1 MSNLEMLEIY
11 KAEAMEQL
19 ADNARYISVLHE
31 RIFALEY
38 SLGRC
43 RKSAYQIY
51 SSTVGMLPMEYV
63 PDAPA
68 EQKKKG
74 KKS

>member
-1 MSNLEMLEIY
+1 MSSLEMLEIY

-19 ADNARYISVLHE
+19 ADTDRYIATLQE
-31 RIFALEY
+31 RITALEY
-38 SLGRC
+38 HLGRC
-43 RKSAYQIY
+43 RDSAYQMF
-51 SSTVGMLPMEYV
+51 SATVGVLPMEYV